1 MSYMYQLVLLG
12 EEIGYEELIVNRLL
26 MQTEMLGI
34 QNEFIKVINRLNFNE
49 YLPNNPTY
57 CLYFTSLD
65 IKKDIDLVDTLIK
78 DATLILP
85 VIQDLGR
92 CPEQIPE
99 SLKAINAFELTDNT
113 KLEPLISRILE
124 GFNLLRESRRLFISY
139 RRNES
144 SLIAIQLYEA
154 LEKAG
159 FDVFLDTHSIRSGEP
174 FQEEL
179 WHRMT
184 DSDVV
189 VLLNTPDFLGSEWT
203 KEELAKA
210 SAMSIGVIQLIWPN
224 CKPLS
229 ESNLFKTVQLEQK
242 DITAQGH
249 LQEYMVHQLVS
260 NAEGLRARTLA
271 ARQDNLTTEFIDI
284 CQAKGLKP
292 TLHPYKFITL
302 TIGNTNYLIIP
313 AVGVP
318 YSLTSHDI
326 YEIKQQIRKEY
337 IEEIFLLYDHTHIRK
352 KWLKHLDWLSE
363 YLPVKSLKLLEIE
376 KFITDRKR
384 EA

>member
-1 MSYMYQLVLLG
+1 MDHVYQLVLLG
-12 EEIGYEELIVNRLL
+12 DKEGYEKSVVNQLL
-26 MQTEMLGI
+26 KQTKILGI
-34 QNEFIKVINRLNFNE
+34 QDKFIKIIDNLNFDE
-49 YLPNNPTY
+49 YSASNPTY
-57 CLYFTSLD
+57 CLYFASSDLE
-65 IKKDIDLVDTLIK
+65 KDSVFINTLIK

-85 VIQDLGR
+85 VIDDLNK
-92 CPEQIPE
+92 CSELIPK
-99 SLKAINAFELTDNT
+99 SLEAINVFELDDTT
-113 KLEPLISRILE
+113 ILEPLISRILE
-124 GFNLLRESRRLFISY
+124 GFSLLRESRRLFISY

-144 SLIAIQLYEA
+144 SQIAIQLYEI

-159 FDVFLDTHSIRSGEP
+159 FDVFLDTHSIRPGEP

-184 DSDVV
+184 DSDIVI
-189 VLLNTPDFLGSEWT
+189 LLNTPNFLGSQWT
-203 KEELAKA
+203 IEELAKA
-210 SAMSIGVIQLIWPN
+210 SAMSLGVIQIIWPD

-229 ESNLFKTVQLEQK
+229 ESNLFKTIQLQK
-242 DITAQGH
+242 KSINNQGY
-249 LQEYMVHQLVS
+249 LTETIIKQLIS
-260 NAEGLRARTLA
+260 DTESLRTRTLA
-271 ARQDNLTTEFIDI
+271 ARQDNLTTEFINI
-284 CQAKGLKP
+284 CQDKGLKP

-302 TIGNTNYLIIP
+302 TMGNTNYLIIP

-326 YEIKQQIRKEY
+326 YELKQQIRKEP

-363 YLPVKSLKLLEIE
+363 YLPVQSLKLLEIE
-376 KFITDRKR
+376 KFINAHKQ